1 MKNREQNKKLQIY
14 EIYAKCSQ
22 KLERIRMKQ
31 KKFIQK
37 SREYQKELKKFIRAN
52 FGKKCGHI
60 GKDEISLDCPI

>member
-14 EIYAKCSQ
+14 AKCSQ
-22 KLERIRMKQ
+22 KLESIRMKQ
-31 KKFIQK
+31 KEFIQK